1 MLNINLTLLLLL
13 SLAFLGCSG
22 QPESELDRAGQFEL
36 LEQENQNNQAA
47 ATAATSSDQTV
58 EEGGVEESQNQGTPS
73 EGGDGEDEVGDN
85 SFADEKALSPQS
97 VTGVFLHCG
106 SLDPNLSSVKVGCAL
121 ANWDE
126 DPHVKDLTREDLSWA
141 FNLGENQGSL
151 FADVS
156 IPQKGSDNEA
166 FDVIFEADTEDKKE
180 VLDSMK
186 ISLNLPGKKS
196 IASLQPLQDFE
207 NEGEALIRIAEEAKT
222 EAKLPPDL
230 PAMGGGRPT
239 GRSNPPI
246 VEYPAGSWTYKGMA
260 GSVLL
265 DDSPGNDV
273 QPFEITYATFN
284 SITKRLK
291 YNSNSDEHLG
301 VFSIRLTDS
310 DLNRIENAVKRMR
323 LEIRFLDPV
332 SDDCSL
338 TSTPAE
344 WTFGFSSMVYHA
356 RAPSCKEGRVGI
368 VKRTQRFMNVL
379 ASIATAHR
387 DSLK

>member
-1 MLNINLTLLLLL
+1 MLSLNLTLLLLL
-13 SLAFLGCSG
+13 SLGFLGCSG
-22 QPESELDRAGQFEL
+22 QPESELDRVGQYEL
-36 LEQENQNNQAA
+36 LEQENQNNQVA

-58 EEGGVEESQNQGTPS
+58 EEGSVEESQNQGTPS
-73 EGGDGEDEVGDN
+73 EGGEGEVGDN
-85 SFADEKALSPQS
+85 NFADEKAHSPQS

-106 SLDPNLSSVKVGCAL
+106 SVDPSLSTVKVGCAL

-126 DPHVKDLTREDLSWA
+126 DPHVKDLTREDLNWA
-141 FNLGENQGSL
+141 FSLGENQGSL
-151 FADVS
+151 LADVS

-166 FDVIFEADTEDKKE
+166 FDVIFEADTEDKKK

-207 NEGEALIRIAEEAKT
+207 NEGKALIRIAEEAKT

-230 PAMGGGRPT
+230 PVLGGGWPRGP
-239 GRSNPPI
+239 NPPTM
-246 VEYPAGSWTYKGMA
+246 VEQGSSWTYKGMT
-260 GSVLL
+260 GSILI

-273 QPFEITYATFN
+273 QPFEITYAAFN
-284 SITKRLK
+284 SMTNRLK

-301 VFSIRLTDS
+301 AFSIRLTDS
-310 DLNRIENAVKRMR
+310 DLNRIENAMERMR
-323 LEIRFLDPV
+323 LEISILDPFG
-332 SDDCSL
+332 DDCSL
-338 TSTPAE
+338 TSAPAE
-344 WTFGFSSMVYHA
+344 WTFGFYNMVYYA
-356 RAPSCKEGRVGI
+356 SAPSCKEGRVGI
-368 VKRTQRFMNVL
+368 VKRTRRFMNVL